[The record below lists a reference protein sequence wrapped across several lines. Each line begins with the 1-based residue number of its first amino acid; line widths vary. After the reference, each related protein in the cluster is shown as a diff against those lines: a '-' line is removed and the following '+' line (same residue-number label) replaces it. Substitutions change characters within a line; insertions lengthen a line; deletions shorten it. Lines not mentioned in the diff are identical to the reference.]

1 MSLMPPSVGLMTL
14 FALAGTFDAQ
24 CTWPWP
30 WPGPGRDCPGAKRLG
45 ESTPDRMPE
54 RERDRT
60 RALICAA
67 GLMPMIASAACD
79 AAAEEG
85 DVDGDEPKPESPL
98 SLAAGAA
105 SLSDE
110 RSSMSNFSS
119 SSSESSSSSD
129 TSSPSPP
136 RLWRRGVRSSLVGL
150 SSTTTKDFCRSR
162 SFHLSV
168 REIAWNQSVDC
179 LSAQTVGNGNLLAVT
194 LM

>member
-1 MSLMPPSVGLMTL
+1 MSAMPPSVGLETL
-14 FALAGTFDAQ
+14 FALLGMLAAQ

-30 WPGPGRDCPGAKRLG
+30 GLGRGCAAAKRLG

-54 RERDRT
+54 RECDRA
-60 RALICAA
+60 RALAWAA
-67 GLMPMIASAACD
+67 GLTPMIASAACD
-79 AAAEEG
+79 AATEEG
-85 DVDGDEPKPESPL
+85 DVDGDEPRPESPL
-98 SLAAGAA
+98 FLPGGAA

-119 SSSESSSSSD
+119 SSSESSSSD
-129 TSSPSPP
+129 TSSSF
-136 RLWRRGVRSSLVGL
+136 LWRGGLRSSLEGL

-179 LSAQTVGNGNLLAVT
+179 LSAQTVGNGYSLAVT